1 MMRAPSNILQS
12 LLAKLP
18 VGFAL
23 GRRGGVLDTLLQT
36 VAVELSDAEA
46 SAARLMDEIDPRRA
60 VALLPD
66 FERVLGPDPCG
77 RDLVPMTLE
86 ERQRLAHQR
95 WTARGGQSF
104 PYMLSIADR
113 LGLAVGMKDFW
124 PTRAGRAR
132 AGQRLRPEGSQFTWL
147 IVFPP
152 EASTQA
158 ALFTLCELRRI
169 GPAHMQLA
177 VMPPS
182 YLAIG

>member
-1 MMRAPSNILQS
+1 MMRAPSNVLQS

-23 GRRGGVLDTLLQT
+23 GKRGGVLDTLLRT
-36 VAVELSDAEA
+36 VAVEISDAEA
-46 SAARLMDEIDPRRA
+46 SAASLMDEIDPRRA

-86 ERQRLAHQR
+86 ERQQLAYQR
-95 WTARGGQSF
+95 WTARGGQSI
-104 PYMLSIADR
+104 PYMLSVAGKLDLTVTI
-113 LGLAVGMKDFW
+113 KDFW
-124 PTRAGRAR
+124 PTRADRAR

-147 IVFPP
+147 VVFPEGSP
-152 EASTQA
+152 TQA
-158 ALFTLCELRRI
+158 TLFALCELRRI
-169 GPAHMQLA
+169 GPAHMHLA

-182 YLAIG
+182 YLALS